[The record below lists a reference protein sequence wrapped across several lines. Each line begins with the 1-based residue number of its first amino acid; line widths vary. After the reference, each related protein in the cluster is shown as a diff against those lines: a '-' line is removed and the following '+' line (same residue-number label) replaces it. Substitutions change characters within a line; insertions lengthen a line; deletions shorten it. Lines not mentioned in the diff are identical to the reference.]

1 MTTTVHKAG
10 VIPIGH
16 PDLVAE
22 IISEIRASGPMTF
35 ARFMERAL
43 YHPKFGYYT
52 RATEPEERIGP
63 GRVCEDRIG
72 WDGDYYTSF
81 DVHPILAQ
89 TLARQI
95 RQVDEGLGSPDTFTV
110 IEMGPGK
117 GLLAR
122 DFLAACEKDSPTL
135 FARLQY
141 RLIERSPM
149 MIAEQR
155 RALAPWVA
163 AGKVSWL
170 NGLSELVDGS
180 LTGVLLSNE
189 LVDAF
194 PVHRVRIV
202 QGEPKELYVAD
213 ADGRFVEQTG
223 PLSTPALAQYLAR
236 LAAMDIT
243 LPEGYTTEIN
253 LDAMAWMKE
262 VARVM
267 ERGIVLTIDYGH
279 TAQDLYGPDRARGT
293 LLCYWKQLTSED
305 PYTRVGQQDMTAHVD
320 FTALATAGDEAG
332 LRVTGFTNQMSFLM
346 SLGVE
351 RELEKLEPG
360 TKEFQEI
367 VQLLRPDGMGRTFK
381 ILIQHKGIA
390 EPALDGLKFKPFFGS
405 VLATGSAGSAVKSER

>member
-1 MTTTVHKAG
+1 MSTTAHKAG
-10 VIPIGH
+10 AIPIGH

-22 IISEIRASGPMTF
+22 IISEIRASGPIPF
-35 ARFMERAL
+35 ARFMEQAL

-52 RATEPEERIGP
+52 RAAEPEERIGQS
-63 GRVCEDRIG
+63 RIG

-95 RQVDEGLGSPDTFTV
+95 RQVDERLGSPDPFTV

-122 DFLAACEKDSPTL
+122 DFLAACEKDSPAL
-135 FARLQY
+135 FARLRY
-141 RLIERSPM
+141 LLIERSPT

-155 RALAPWVA
+155 RALAPWLA
-163 AGKVSWL
+163 YDNVSWL
-170 NGLSELVDGS
+170 NSLSELAAGS

-194 PVHRVRIV
+194 PVHRVKIV

-223 PLSTPALAQYLAR
+223 PLSTPALARYLAR

-253 LDAMAWMKE
+253 LEAMAWMKE

-267 ERGIVLTIDYGH
+267 GRGVVLTIDYGH

-305 PYTRVGQQDMTAHVD
+305 PYTRVGLQDMTAHVD

-332 LRVTGFTNQMSFLM
+332 LHVTGFTNQMSFLM

-351 RELEKLEPG
+351 QELDRLEPG

-390 EPALDGLKFKPFFGS
+390 EPVLDGLRFKPFFGS
-405 VLATGSAGSAVKSER
+405 VLGVTAAPR